1 MKKITARF
9 YKTARGNEP
18 VRDWLK
24 SLPQKEKKAIGDDIK
39 TTEFG
44 WPIGMPTCRI
54 LGGGLNEVRTEVADK
69 WIRVFFCVKGKF
81 MILLHGIMK
90 TSNKTPKKD
99 LDLAKKRMKDVLKEE

>member
-1 MKKITARF
+1 MKKINAKFFKMTSGR
-9 YKTARGNEP
+9 EP

-24 SLPQKEKKAIGDDIK
+24 SLTKVEKKKIGGDIK

-44 WPIGMPTCRI
+44 WPIGMPTCRN

-69 WIRVFFCVKGKF
+69 WARVFFCVKDKF
-81 MILLHGIMK
+81 MILLHGFMK

-99 LDLAKKRMKDVLKEE
+99 LDLAKKRMKEFLKK